1 MSFII
6 VFRGLIMDSHEIF
19 SEILLGIDKALDLEY
34 NQLYINVDQLEGS
47 MGFLR
52 VLAMKGLK
60 DIIVFE
66 GSFEIGIC
74 YKVLDLLQ
82 ESEYDITD
90 FTTRWE
96 D

>member
-6 VFRGLIMDSHEIF
+6 VFWGLIMDSHKIF
-19 SEILLGIDKALDLEY
+19 SEILQGIDKALDLGY
-34 NQLYINVDQLEGS
+34 NQLYVNVDQLEDS

-52 VLAMKGLK
+52 VLAMNGLN

-66 GSFEIGIC
+66 GSFELGVC

-82 ESEYDITD
+82 ESDYDITD
-90 FTTRWE
+90 FTTRW
-96 D
+96 DD